1 MEYKFHSVTT
11 AISVR
16 GAALAPGGMLSPR
29 KQRSNLEGAIEG
41 SHQTREP
48 TVNALT
54 AVQWRRGEK
63 QGRGGCSSVPTYQ
76 QTLAKT
82 RWLAFVLCQ
91 GWVFQSL
98 RSQEI
103 TCPSFLVL

>member
-1 MEYKFHSVTT
+1 MPHISKTQSRRVAVEYKFHSVTT
-11 AISVR
+11 AISIK
-16 GAALAPGGMLSPR
+16 GTALAPGGMLSPR

-63 QGRGGCSSVPTYQ
+63 QGRGVAVCLPTS
-76 QTLAKT
+76 K
-82 RWLAFVLCQ
+82 
-91 GWVFQSL
+91 
-98 RSQEI
+98 RSQKHAGWLLS
-103 TCPSFLVL
+103 CAKDGFFSL